1 MECFVVALLNMAM
14 TNEQNKIQ
22 AETRDWMIDLAP
34 NFTHAVT
41 LTMKQSRTVM
51 TDKGQTAQRLTV
63 IEASANFA
71 HFMKR
76 LNAIVYGHAAKRHGK
91 TVHVIPVIEG
101 IATDKGLHYHC
112 MMGNF
117 REGANDVLIAAAIRT
132 AWLQTG
138 FGNVQIDVR
147 PMYSSDWCVYITKE
161 VGKGDSDNVDYEN
174 VHPRKQ

>member
-1 MECFVVALLNMAM
+1 MKND
-14 TNEQNKIQ
+14 QQRIQ
-22 AETRDWMIDLAP
+22 EETRSWMLQIAP

-51 TDKGQTAQRLTV
+51 TDKGQTVQRLTQ

-76 LNAIVYGHAAKRHGK
+76 LNAMVYGHAAKRYGK
-91 TVHVIPVIEG
+91 TVHVVPVIEG

-112 MMGNF
+112 MIGNF
-117 REGANDVLIAAAIRT
+117 CEGADDSLITAAIRT

-138 FGNVQIDVR
+138 FGNVQIDVQ
-147 PMYSSDWCVYITKE
+147 PMYGDGWIDYITKE
-161 VGKGDSDNVDYEN
+161 VGKGDSDNVDYGN